1 MERLKVE
8 YLNIDELKPYKN
20 NAKIHTAEQ
29 IEQIKNSIQKFG
41 MIDPIGIWKGEIV
54 EGHGR
59 LIACK
64 ELNITEVPIIR
75 LDHLTDEERKAYTLA
90 HNKLTMNTD
99 FDIDLLNDELDD
111 IVNIDMSDF
120 GFEMIEE
127 KIKEK
132 EEKPEIEFAEVLG
145 EEHNYIVLYFD
156 NDVDWLQAESLF
168 DIKPVKCGS
177 TRKDGKINK
186 NMQRIGIGRVL
197 KGSEAINKLLEGK
210 I

>member
-41 MIDPIGIWKGEIV
+41 MNDPIAIGKDNLIV

-75 LDHLTDEERKAYTLA
+75 LDHLTDEERKALVS
-90 HNKLTMNTD
+90 NKVRRSRETWNET
-99 FDIDLLNDELDD
+99 
-111 IVNIDMSDF
+111 
-120 GFEMIEE
+120 
-127 KIKEK
+127 K
-132 EEKPEIEFAEVLG
+132 
-145 EEHNYIVLYFD
+145 
-156 NDVDWLQAESLF
+156 
-168 DIKPVKCGS
+168 
-177 TRKDGKINK
+177 NK
-186 NMQRIGIGRVL
+186 VV
-197 KGSEAINKLLEGK
+197 S
-210 I
+210 